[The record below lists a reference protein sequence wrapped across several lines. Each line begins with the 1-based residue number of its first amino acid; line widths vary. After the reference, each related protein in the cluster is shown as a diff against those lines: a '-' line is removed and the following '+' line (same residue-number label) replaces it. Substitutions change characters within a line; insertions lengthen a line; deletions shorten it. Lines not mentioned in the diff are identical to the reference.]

1 MKIKDNKLN
10 SRKTQAEERRL
21 QILNVALMVFASK
34 GFSGSS
40 IKDIA
45 QAADISQG
53 LMYHYFASKQDLL
66 DAAVE
71 YHSFLP
77 QLRKILIDAKDKDIL
92 EVLNHMGIEFLKLLE
107 NKSGLI
113 RIFIREIDSTPIVKI
128 TWSNMINEAVTL
140 LNEYLVSQ
148 IELGRLRPHKTEVT
162 ARSMLGIIFMYHF
175 TSDIFRSSQIKR
187 EEFIREVLNNIL
199 VGIKIG

>member
-1 MKIKDNKLN
+1 MKMEEIKLN
-10 SRKTQAEERRL
+10 SRKNQAEERRL
-21 QILNVALMVFASK
+21 QILNVALTVFASK
-34 GFSGSS
+34 GFSGTS

-66 DAAVE
+66 NAVVQ

-77 QLRKILIDAKDKDIL
+77 QLRKILIDSKDQDL
-92 EVLNHMGIEFLKLLE
+92 FEVLNHMGLEFLRLLD

-113 RIFIREIDSTPIVKI
+113 KIFFREIDSSPIIKNA
-128 TWSNMINEAVTL
+128 WSNLLNEAVSL
-140 LNEYLVSQ
+140 LNEYLISQ
-148 IELGRLRPHKTEVT
+148 IESGRLRPHKTEVT

-175 TSDIFRSSQIKR
+175 TRDVFQSSRIRR
-187 EEFIREVLNNIL
+187 EEFIQEVLNNIL
-199 VGIKIG
+199 VGIKTA